1 MAAETPEVPLGD
13 ERRDLLAWGEA
24 VRRDLPWRST
34 RDPWAVL
41 VSEVMLQQT
50 QVERV
55 VPRWRAFLERWPT
68 TAACAAAPAA
78 EVIAEWQGLGYPRR
92 ARWLHAAARTV
103 EDHHGGR
110 FPDTLDGLLQ
120 LDGVGPYT
128 ARAVLAFAHDAP
140 AAVVDTNVGRVLA
153 RRHGRRLTPRAAQV
167 LADEWLPADRPW
179 EWNQALL
186 DLGAGWCRPRRP
198 RCEDCPL
205 SGRCTWALAGHPEPD
220 PAVRSAGVSGTQS
233 RFEGSARQA
242 RGRLLRAA
250 AEAPVHPDDWAQV
263 AQWSDRSDAS
273 AEVRV
278 VVESLVA
285 DGLGELDEL
294 GRLVLPSD

>member
-1 MAAETPEVPLGD
+1 
-13 ERRDLLAWGEA
+13 
-24 VRRDLPWRST
+24 
-34 RDPWAVL
+34 
-41 VSEVMLQQT
+41 MLQQT

-68 TAACAAAPAA
+68 TAACAAAPVA

-92 ARWLHAAARTV
+92 ARALHGAARIV
-103 EDHHGGR
+103 EDRHGGC
-110 FPDTLDGLLQ
+110 FPDTLEDLLE
-120 LDGVGPYT
+120 LDGIGPYT
-128 ARAVLAFAHDAP
+128 ARAVLAFAYEAP

-153 RRHGRRLTPRAAQV
+153 RRHGRRLTPRAAQL
-167 LADEWLPADRPW
+167 LADEWLPPGRSWA
-179 EWNQALL
+179 WNQALL

-198 RCEDCPL
+198 RCEDCPVRA
-205 SGRCTWALAGHPEPD
+205 RCTWALAGHPEPD

-242 RGRLLRAA
+242 RGRLMRAA
-250 AEAPVHPDDWAQV
+250 AEAPVHLDDWVQV
-263 AQWSDRSDAS
+263 AQWSGRPDAP
-273 AEVRV
+273 AAVRA

-285 DGLGELDEL
+285 DGLGQLDEL